1 MRSGLYT
8 RGQKPRRHTAVDS
21 IVTLAAEIMNLFKV
35 VVLLHLPAGL
45 DPNRITEQRLLGI
58 DYHFTKSSR
67 LVFGSVIDRI
77 HFTNLACRPSYY

>member
-1 MRSGLYT
+1 M
-8 RGQKPRRHTAVDS
+8 DS

-58 DYHFTKSSR
+58 DYHFIKSLDLYSDPSLIGFISR
-67 LVFGSVIDRI
+67 TLPADHRTI
-77 HFTNLACRPSYY
+77 T